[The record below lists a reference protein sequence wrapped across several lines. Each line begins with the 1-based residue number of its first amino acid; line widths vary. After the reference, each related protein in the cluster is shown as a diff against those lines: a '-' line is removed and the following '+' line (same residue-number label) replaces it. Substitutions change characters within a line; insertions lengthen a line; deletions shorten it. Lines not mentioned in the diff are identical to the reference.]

1 MIKIVEELPM
11 SNLWQCLEV
20 LADGNYVAAQWA
32 KLSGKHFAPLRST
45 FLRDTQ
51 KRSRFIP
58 CPHGCGCEHEIVE
71 HAGGR
76 LVGVCQCE
84 PWNCEDFSVSTTD
97 ATLLTFNTAKLGRAL
112 CRAFECDANETK
124 LRPPRTWQIGTKFPN
139 SVPVLLTI
147 QNERA
152 SFRLVVSELSAR
164 LRQQFILLAPTS
176 RLMDT
181 VSREILEASKVGFFD
196 LESNINISAIG
207 GLSAKLPPGKLFQA
221 FAPDAHEPVA
231 ETVAAQIFALVEKL
245 DADERLKN
253 PSVLQVFRLYCG
265 RGLTAQAVADKCGC
279 VKATVLNRLK
289 KIRKVTGKDPEEL
302 RTYSPFFNKVEEAIT
317 DSRAEN
323 IHRKALVH
331 DIEEPEDE

>member
-1 MIKIVEELPM
+1 M
-11 SNLWQCLEV
+11 SNLWQCLEA
-20 LADGNYVAAQWA
+20 LADGNYVTAEWT
-32 KLSGKHFAPLRST
+32 KLSGKHFATLRST

-84 PWNCEDFSVSTTD
+84 PWNCDDFSVSTTD

-112 CRAFECDANETK
+112 CKAFECDAQETK
-124 LRPPRTWQIGTKFPN
+124 LRPPRTWQIGTKFSN

-147 QNERA
+147 QNERE
-152 SFRLVVSELSAR
+152 SFRHVVSELSAR

-176 RLMDT
+176 RLMDA
-181 VSREILEASKVGFFD
+181 VSREILETSKAGFFD

-207 GLSAKLPPGKLFQA
+207 GLSAKLQPGKLFQA
-221 FAPDAHEPVA
+221 FAPGVDEPVA
-231 ETVAAQIFALVEKL
+231 ESVAAQIFALVEKL

-265 RGLTAQAVADKCGC
+265 RGLTAQAVADKCDC

-289 KIRKVTGKDPEEL
+289 KIRQVTGKKPEEL
-302 RTYSPFFNKVEEAIT
+302 RTYSPFFNQVEEAIT
-317 DSRAEN
+317 DSRAEK
-323 IHRKALVH
+323 IHRKSLVH